1 MARKV
6 GTLKLST
13 NIEPL
18 VGAPLDART
27 VVQTKAELTT
37 AGNFDYAYVGMIVSV
52 ETTGEV
58 YILKAKPATNIDNWA
73 AVASAGEVGD
83 MYYTKEEIDNGWYNK
98 EQVDQL
104 LVKLY
109 KPAGSATLATL
120 PELTADVIGNVYNM
134 TEAFETTSDFV
145 EGADVAYGV
154 GTNVVVVDLGGY
166 TAVSPLGSEDPSD
179 EGWYEIKNGVY
190 VLSQDTEIDAELV
203 PAKTYYS
210 YTADPAFDVLPGF
223 VDLSGYQTKLQV
235 EELPTAS
242 EDEEGKIY
250 QYIGANTFDDVTG
263 APVYT
268 NGYFYICVGTE
279 DDTTGETTYDWQL
292 KPVQDMSGTGELA
305 EDLNVTKEAGG
316 INVGAAYAAG
326 TVFET
331 LWRDLL
337 NPLEDPELVAPS
349 VELTTASPL
358 VMKTGST
365 ASVTL
370 TANFNRGSITP
381 SNGTSG
387 YRSGAADSYSLNGGT
402 SQSTGEFTSVTVSS
416 ENKTFTATVTYGVGE
431 QPKNSRGGDYS
442 TPLSAGSVESEALE
456 FEFVDPL
463 WANTA
468 SISSIAE
475 LAVVSK
481 TAKSKEFTFPPA
493 TVANPEVFDVPASW
507 TITAVEV
514 YNTLAGTWEDC
525 AAEYDITNTT
535 HDDAAGTSVNYK
547 RYTNNLGYDMGTRR
561 IKIKWS

>member
-1 MARKV
+1 MSRRE
-6 GTLKLST
+6 GTLKLSS
-13 NIEPL
+13 NIEPQ
-18 VGAPLDART
+18 VSAPLDART
-27 VVQTKAELTT
+27 VVQTKAELT
-37 AGNFDYAYVGMIVSV
+37 APGNFTYAYVGMIVAV

-58 YILKAKPATNIDNWA
+58 FILKAKPATNIENWA
-73 AVASAGEVGD
+73 SVASAGEVED
-83 MYYTKEEIDNGWYNK
+83 LYYTKQEIDEGWYDK

-104 LVKLY
+104 LVKIY

-120 PELTADVIGNVYNM
+120 PDLVNDVPGVIGNVYNM
-134 TEAFETTSDFV
+134 SEAFETTSDFV
-145 EGADVAYGV
+145 EGADVAYGA

-179 EGWYEIKNGVY
+179 EGWYELKNGVY
-190 VLSQDTEIDAELV
+190 VPTHDTEIDAELD

-210 YTADPAFDVLPGF
+210 YSPNPAFDVLPGF
-223 VDLSGYQTKLQV
+223 VDLSGYQTKMQV

-250 QYIGANTFDDVTG
+250 QYIGVTDTN
-263 APVYT
+263 YT
-268 NGYFYICVGTE
+268 NGFFYICVGTE
-279 DDTTGETTYDWQL
+279 DETTGETTYDWQL
-292 KPVQDMSGTGELA
+292 KPVQDVSGTGELA
-305 EDLNVTKEAGG
+305 EVLNVTKEAGG
-316 INVGAAYAAG
+316 INVGATYNAG

-349 VELTTASPL
+349 VVLSTTSPL

-365 ASVTL
+365 ADVTI
-370 TANFNRGSITP
+370 TATFDRGSITP

-387 YRSGAADSYSLNGGT
+387 YRSGAADTYALNGGT
-402 SQSTGEFTSVTVSS
+402 AQATGEFANVTVSES
-416 ENKTFTATVTYGVGE
+416 NDSFVGTVTYAAGE

-442 TPLSAGSVESEALE
+442 TPLGAGSVTSEALE

-481 TAKSKEFTFPPA
+481 SAKVKEFTFPAA
-493 TVANPEVFDVPASW
+493 TSANPEVFDVPASW
-507 TITAVEV
+507 TVTAVEV
-514 YNTLAGTWEDC
+514 YNQLAGTWDDDASEF
-525 AAEYDITNTT
+525 DITNTT

-547 RYTNNLGYDMGTRR
+547 RYTCNLGYDMGSRR
-561 IKIKWS
+561 IRIKWS